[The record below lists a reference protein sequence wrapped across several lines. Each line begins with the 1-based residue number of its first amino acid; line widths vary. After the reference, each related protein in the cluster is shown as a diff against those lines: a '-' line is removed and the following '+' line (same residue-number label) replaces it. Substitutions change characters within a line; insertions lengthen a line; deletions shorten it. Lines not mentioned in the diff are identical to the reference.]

1 MCTWNYATVHWLRD
15 DCGLHQ
21 GLSVRRRRGQGGKDE
36 LVSAK
41 VQRRGVRID
50 VTEAESQPRS
60 VEKIQK

>member
-1 MCTWNYATVHWLRD
+1 ME
-15 DCGLHQ
+15 
-21 GLSVRRRRGQGGKDE
+21 RRRGQGGKDE

-50 VTEAESQPRS
+50 SSEVESQPRS